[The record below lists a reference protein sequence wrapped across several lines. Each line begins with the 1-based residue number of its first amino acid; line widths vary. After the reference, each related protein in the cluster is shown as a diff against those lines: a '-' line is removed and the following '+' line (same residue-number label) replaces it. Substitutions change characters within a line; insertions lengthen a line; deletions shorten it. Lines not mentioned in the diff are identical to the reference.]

1 MESERE
7 IRTSPLIRTL
17 CLLPLQGAQVQ
28 SQGEDLRSCM
38 PRGMG
43 KIILP
48 FTEYLFED
56 ISNHTNMESAQ

>member
-28 SQGEDLRSCM
+28 FLVEDLRSCM
-38 PRGMG
+38 LRVVG
-43 KIILP
+43 KKILP

-56 ISNHTNMESAQ
+56 TSKHTNIESAQ